1 MKEVL
6 ASKIA
11 QAIRQDYLVSGRTRP
26 DEPLPR
32 LHELASEYNASI
44 ATIAH
49 AIGQLQAMGYVRKGP
64 GRRAYAMSLGQGNDS
79 NRTTNSSIGLVIPGG
94 GNAPILL
101 RVYEGV
107 HRACQR
113 LGHNVVMASSSTYFY
128 ETECETVAMVRD
140 SGCRAIILVAG
151 VRTEE
156 QLANDY
162 LNREF
167 QDIPIVLVDMAYP
180 KQRRSQV
187 VFDNYSGAFDMT
199 RLLLSKG
206 HRRIGF
212 VTVLGCPKKMMW
224 RSNLDR
230 YNGYLAAMRR
240 SGIEPDELLLW
251 HCDPL
256 QSLAEQAHDW
266 LVKWKNTPKQRRAS
280 VLIGLDDGTNVTLM
294 SEALDLGIAIPHDLT
309 FAGFDNTSD
318 HALIRQGYYTTDQDF
333 AAAGEKAVDLAMQHL
348 TGELDCPVVYMLPV
362 PIVYRTSRRTEIVRV
377 PADMVLPGGP

>member
-64 GRRAYAMSLGQGNDS
+64 GRRAYAMSLGQGNG
-79 NRTTNSSIGLVIPGG
+79 NTRTTNSSIGLVIPGG
-94 GNAPILL
+94 GKAPLLL
-101 RVYEGV
+101 RIYEGV

-113 LGHNVVMASSSTYFY
+113 LGQNVVMASSSTYFY
-128 ETECETVAMVRD
+128 ETERETVAMIRD
-140 SGCRAIILVAG
+140 SGCQAIVLVAG
-151 VRTEE
+151 IRTEE
-156 QLANDY
+156 QFAHDY

-199 RLLLSKG
+199 QLLLSKG
-206 HRRIGF
+206 HKRIAF
-212 VTVLGCPKKMMW
+212 MTVLGCPEKMMW

-230 YNGYLAAMRR
+230 YNGYLAAMRLA
-240 SGIEPDELLLW
+240 GVEPDENLLW
-251 HCDPL
+251 HCNPQHDVP
-256 QSLAEQAHDW
+256 EQAHDW
-266 LVKWKNTPKQRRAS
+266 LVRWKNTPKQRRAS

-294 SEALDLGIAIPHDLT
+294 SEALDMGIAIPHDLT
-309 FAGFDNTSD
+309 FTGFDNTAD
-318 HALIRQGYYTTDQDF
+318 HALIRQGYYTTGQDF

-348 TGELDCPVVYMLPV
+348 SGELDGPVVYMLPV
-362 PIVYRTSRRTEIVRV
+362 PIVYRTSRRTEFVRV
-377 PADMVLPGGP
+377 PVDTVTTGRS